1 MQFLAIV
8 VEKQQLNLFLLVGSY
23 STNWA
28 MKPHVESKANF
39 RGFFFLIEEFD
50 NNLYEINFIWPADEN
65 LAKKSVSL

>member
-1 MQFLAIV
+1 MQFLAVV
-8 VEKQQLNLFLLVGSY
+8 VEKQQLNLFLLVRSY

-28 MKPHVESKANF
+28 MKPHVGSKANF

-65 LAKKSVSL
+65 LANKSVSL

>member
-8 VEKQQLNLFLLVGSY
+8 EEKQQLNLFLLVGSY
-23 STNWA
+23 STNWV
-28 MKPHVESKANF
+28 MKPHVGSKANF

-65 LAKKSVSL
+65 LAKKYVSL

>member
-28 MKPHVESKANF
+28 MKPHVGSKANV
-39 RGFFFLIEEFD
+39 RGVFFLIEEFD

-65 LAKKSVSL
+65 LAKKYVSL